1 MAWARPAPIL
11 QPDFICHLH
20 SGLTNEIVFT
30 DARHAAT
37 IPPTGGAFF
46 KRHPMTKTLI
56 IAEKPSVAADIA
68 NAIGNCTKTADGFER
83 ADVVIS
89 AAAGHLATVIAPGA
103 DKSGKSL
110 ETLPVIPEQFEVR
123 PIDDPRALT
132 RFKMLQR
139 LMSRPD
145 VTAVVNACDAGRE
158 GELIF
163 RLIYEAAGCR
173 KACKRMWLKSMT
185 SDAIREA
192 FANMA
197 PAAEY
202 DRLADAARC
211 RSEADWLVGING
223 SRGVSILH
231 QIIRGVYQSTPTGR
245 VQTPTLAILV
255 DLEEKIRNFKPV
267 DYFEVHGTFGAAAGD
282 YTGRWYNANPI
293 AGPGE
298 DGEGS
303 KYRITKREDA
313 EAILAKCR
321 GAAPSSVRDETKPST
336 ETAPRLFDLTTLQR
350 EANKKFKLS
359 AADTLKIAQSL
370 YERHKVT
377 TYPRTD
383 ATALPEDY
391 VEPAKQIL
399 ADMSGTK
406 YEAHAQRALRSEWVR
421 PTKRIFDN
429 AKISDHF
436 AIIPTGL
443 KPQGLTEAEEA
454 IYDMI
459 TRRFIAAFYPAAEYL
474 ETLRITTVV
483 GEQFRSSGRVMQ
495 LEGWKAVYGALIDND
510 DKTPALPPVSPSE
523 RVVTKAVELKA
534 LKTKPPKR
542 MTEAM
547 LLSAMEHAGRLV
559 DDSELSEAM
568 AGRGLG
574 TPATRA
580 ATIEG
585 LLSTAGSGGKTKE
598 PYLVRDKNYLVPTE
612 KGINLISFL
621 RQIGVGALTSPA
633 MTGEWEYK
641 LQLMSEGKYERT
653 AFMHEIEQATRD
665 MLDAIRGK
673 APAVDAVTLG
683 VPCPKCG
690 GAVKGGISSY
700 ACEHQ
705 CGLEVRRQLLSRAL
719 APSEVAQLLEKRLTD
734 KLDGFVST
742 KSNKP
747 FSAMLKL
754 TNEWKVEFEFP
765 PREDADPA
773 VLAAAPALKHVCP
786 KCKGTMRALETKFV
800 CEKGDFYFNR
810 TISGRSMIDVEADYL
825 IEKKKTPV
833 CGGFLSTRT
842 GKGFSA
848 GYKLTRDHKVELFFD

>member
-1 MAWARPAPIL
+1 
-11 QPDFICHLH
+11 
-20 SGLTNEIVFT
+20 
-30 DARHAAT
+30 
-37 IPPTGGAFF
+37 
-46 KRHPMTKTLI
+46 MTKTLI
-56 IAEKPSVAADIA
+56 IAEKPSVANDIA
-68 NAIGNCTKTADGFER
+68 KAIGGCTKTADGFER

-89 AAAGHLATVIAPGA
+89 AAAGHLATVVAPGA
-103 DKSGKSL
+103 DKTGKSL
-110 ETLPVIPEQFEVR
+110 ETLPVIPSQFEVH
-123 PIDDPRALT
+123 PISDPRALT
-132 RFKMLQR
+132 RFQTLQR
-139 LMSRPD
+139 LMNRPD

-173 KACKRMWLKSMT
+173 KSCKRMWLKSMT
-185 SDAIREA
+185 PDAIREA
-192 FANMA
+192 YAHMA
-197 PAAEY
+197 PASDF
-202 DRLADAARC
+202 DRLGDAARC

-231 QIIRGVYQSTPTGR
+231 QIVRGSYQSMSAGR

-267 DYFEVHGTFGAAAGD
+267 DYFEIHGTFGAAAGD
-282 YTGRWYNANPI
+282 YTGRWYNASP
-293 AGPGE
+293 AAAAGE
-298 DGEGS
+298 DGEAS
-303 KYRITKREDA
+303 KYRIVKKEDA
-313 EAILAKCR
+313 DAILAKCR
-321 GAAPSSVRDETKPST
+321 GAAPSSVRDETKPSS
-336 ETAPRLFDLTTLQR
+336 EVAPRLFDLTTLQR
-350 EANKKFKLS
+350 EANKKYKLS

-370 YERHKVT
+370 YEQHKVT

-391 VEPAKQIL
+391 VQPAKQIL
-399 ADMSGTK
+399 ADMNGTK
-406 YEAHAQRALRSEWVR
+406 YEAHAQRALRSDWVR
-421 PTKRIFDN
+421 PNKRIFDN

-459 TRRFIAAFYPAAEYL
+459 ARRFIAAFYPAAEYQ
-474 ETLRITTVV
+474 ETVRITTVV

-495 LEGWKAVYGALIDND
+495 LEGWKAVYGALIEND
-510 DKTPALPPVSPSE
+510 DKTPALPPVSAGE
-523 RVVTKAVELKA
+523 RVSTKAIEVKA
-534 LKTKPPKR
+534 LKTKAPKR
-542 MTEAM
+542 MTEAT

-585 LLSTAGSGGKTKE
+585 LLSTAAPGGKTKE
-598 PYLVRDKNYLVPTE
+598 PYLIRDKNYLVPTD
-612 KGINLISFL
+612 KGIGLISFL

-633 MTGEWEYK
+633 MTGEWEHK

-653 AFMHEIEQATRD
+653 AFMHEIQQATRD

-673 APAVDAVTLG
+673 APAVEVVTLP

-700 ACEHQ
+700 ACDRA
-705 CGLEVRRQLLSRAL
+705 CGIDIKRQLLSRPL
-719 APSEVAQLLEKRLTD
+719 APAEVTKLLQLRLTD
-734 KLDGFVST
+734 NLEGFVSP
-742 KSNKP
+742 KSGKP

-754 TNEWKVEFEFP
+754 TADWKVEFEFA
-765 PREDADPA
+765 PREQADPA
-773 VLAAAPALKHVCP
+773 MLAAAPALLRPCP
-786 KCKGTMRALETKFV
+786 KCKGTMRALEKTFS
-800 CEKGDFYFNR
+800 CEKGDFFFYR
-810 TISGRSMIDVEADYL
+810 TIAGREMSDVEANYL
-825 IEKKKTPV
+825 LEHRKTPV

-848 GYKLTRDHKVELFFD
+848 GYKLSKEHRVELFFD